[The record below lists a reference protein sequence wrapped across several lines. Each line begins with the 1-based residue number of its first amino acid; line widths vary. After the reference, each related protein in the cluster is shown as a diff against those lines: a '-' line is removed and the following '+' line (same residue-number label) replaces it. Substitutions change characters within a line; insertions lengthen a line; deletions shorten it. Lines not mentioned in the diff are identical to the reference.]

1 MLTALVIVPI
11 TFLFFEKDV
20 SLQVEAPTV
29 DPEYPK
35 PLTNP
40 PAIIKAAYAT
50 SWSMSLPEKVDYLMD
65 LIESTELNSL
75 IIDIKD
81 YSGYVAYDIDNEK
94 VIKYQAREI
103 RMPNL
108 NDLINRLHDKN
119 IYLIARITIF
129 QDPRLALARPDL
141 AIQDQN
147 GQTWVDGNNLAWVDP
162 ASQEVWDYNIA
173 IAKDVLK
180 RGFDEINFDYIRF
193 PSDGDL
199 DNIQYPF
206 WDEITPRHVVIRNFF
221 QYLRE
226 NLGEAKISADIFGQT
241 TIEANDLGIGQII
254 EDAYQYFD
262 YVAPM
267 IYPSHY
273 INGFLDYPNPAEY
286 PYEVVKYS
294 LERAVERFKD
304 YELALLAS
312 RNVTTTTS
320 TELNTQHSI
329 LNTKLRPWLQVFDI
343 GAVYT
348 PEMVKKEIQAVRDV
362 ASSTPELVGGY
373 MLWNPSN
380 IYDKRSF

>member
-11 TFLFFEKDV
+11 TFLFFDKNV
-20 SLQVEAPTV
+20 LLQVEAPIV

-254 EDAYQYFD
+254 EDA
-262 YVAPM
+262 
-267 IYPSHY
+267 
-273 INGFLDYPNPAEY
+273 
-286 PYEVVKYS
+286 
-294 LERAVERFKD
+294 
-304 YELALLAS
+304 
-312 RNVTTTTS
+312 
-320 TELNTQHSI
+320 
-329 LNTKLRPWLQVFDI
+329 
-343 GAVYT
+343 
-348 PEMVKKEIQAVRDV
+348 
-362 ASSTPELVGGY
+362 
-373 MLWNPSN
+373 
-380 IYDKRSF
+380 